1 MFRRK
6 AKWIYWREKGIKQCK
21 CSKCKVSYGC
31 IDTPYCPNCGRKMV
45 GAIKG
50 KEVWIENLKWKW
62 GIKILSEDLKGK
74 RCAGCGQCVHANYD
88 KMKCYPDSG
97 DCKKEYD
104 LTEEDFH
111 TETRCDF
118 FKSK

>member
-31 IDTPYCPNCGRKMV
+31 MDTPYCPNCGRKMV

-50 KEVWIENLKWKW
+50 KEV
-62 GIKILSEDLKGK
+62 
-74 RCAGCGQCVHANYD
+74 
-88 KMKCYPDSG
+88 
-97 DCKKEYD
+97 
-104 LTEEDFH
+104 
-111 TETRCDF
+111 
-118 FKSK
+118 